1 MTATFGYQN
10 AYGVYQDFYGL
21 LHSASTSAISWIGST
36 QLFLLTSMGLFAG
49 KLLDLGYFRQTIF
62 AGSLLYVFS

>member
-21 LHSASTSAISWIGST
+21 SHSASTSAISWIGST
-36 QLFLLTSMGLFAG
+36 QLFLLTSTGLFAG